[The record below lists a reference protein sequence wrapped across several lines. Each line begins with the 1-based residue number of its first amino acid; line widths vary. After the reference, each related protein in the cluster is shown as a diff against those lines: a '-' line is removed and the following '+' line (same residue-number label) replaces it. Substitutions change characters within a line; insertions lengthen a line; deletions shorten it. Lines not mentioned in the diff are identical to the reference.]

1 MLFPCEAEGDILA
14 AQIGIGKIGIQAG
27 RGDLQLAHGLVELIE
42 QRRVILARDEEK
54 GLKRDE
60 GNDFHAFA
68 EERAVGIGV
77 EFLPVKGL
85 DDFLLGGIF
94 QLVEGYVMLLRKAI
108 QHDAAIG
115 PLDGAYAHPV
125 EFFEIHV
132 IDGSIFQRMERHRF
146 ISGGKA
152 AVIIVPRAGRK
163 VGNPAGKIYGAV
175 RKQAGN
181 VLEIDMHPLIAPAG
195 ILGKGLQQGG
205 GIARHDIIL
214 LLENA
219 GYVEPAHAHEPALKF
234 MQGQLLG
241 GKGAFQRRGRQRA
254 VGRQRGRVAGI
265 GGNGGCAKQQES
277 KNKSGFQHQLL
288 QRWPGL
294 HW

>member
-1 MLFPCEAEGDILA
+1 
-14 AQIGIGKIGIQAG
+14 
-27 RGDLQLAHGLVELIE
+27 
-42 QRRVILARDEEK
+42 
-54 GLKRDE
+54 
-60 GNDFHAFA
+60 
-68 EERAVGIGV
+68 
-77 EFLPVKGL
+77 
-85 DDFLLGGIF
+85 
-94 QLVEGYVMLLRKAI
+94 MLLRKAI

-115 PLDGAYAHPV
+115 ALDDTHTHPV
-125 EFFEIHV
+125 ELFEIHV
-132 IDGSIFQRMERHRF
+132 IEGGFFQSVKRHRF
-146 ISGGKA
+146 IAGGQA
-152 AVIIVPRAGRK
+152 AVVVVLRAGREI
-163 VGNPAGKIYGAV
+163 GNAAGDVYAAV
-175 RKQAGN
+175 CKETGN
-181 VLEIDMHPLIAPAG
+181 ILEVDMHPLIAPAG